1 MNEVTAKRL
10 AVIKHLYDKGKAL
23 SVEGEPMNGL
33 CLLPFH
39 DSVEMFLKLCADK
52 RCIAI
57 PRNTMFAE
65 YFTKIPGLQD
75 KVQMESL
82 NARRVSLKHHGQM
95 PSSLD
100 VEITRVNVI
109 D

>member
-10 AVIKHLYDKGKAL
+10 AVIRQYDKGKAL

-39 DSVEMFLKLCADK
+39 DSVEMFLKLCAEE

-57 PRNTMFAE
+57 PRNTMFA
-65 YFTKIPGLQD
+65 
-75 KVQMESL
+75 
-82 NARRVSLKHHGQM
+82 
-95 PSSLD
+95 
-100 VEITRVNVI
+100 
-109 D
+109 